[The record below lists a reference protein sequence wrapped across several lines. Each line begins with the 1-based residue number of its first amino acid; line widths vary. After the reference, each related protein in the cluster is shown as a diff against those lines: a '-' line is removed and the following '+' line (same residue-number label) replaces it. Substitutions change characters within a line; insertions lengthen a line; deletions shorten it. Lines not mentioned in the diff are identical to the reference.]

1 MSAKSVYSIRIP
13 VKFRKMMDQMDDVNW
28 QEEMRNAA
36 IELIKSKSRKRLLK
50 DAQELRGQMISDVES
65 AALIREDRNAR

>member
-1 MSAKSVYSIRIP
+1 
-13 VKFRKMMDQMDDVNW
+13 MDQMDDVNW

>member
-50 DAQELRGQMISDVES
+50 DAQELRGQISDVES